1 MADPASRLVVLL
13 HSRPVADLERGG
25 RGLRLSF
32 RGEYLDDEARVPLS
46 LSLPAETGPHRGDDV
61 GRWIDGLLP
70 GRREVR
76 ERWRDHYGAASA
88 SAFDLLSTR
97 VGHDCAGAVQFS
109 AESGEGA
116 LWDRPRGVRW
126 LSEEAFEDLILE
138 MSRHPHWWGSS
149 PSADGFSL
157 AGAFPKTSLVRRGDG
172 AWGRPYGTIPSTLIL
187 KPSTD
192 DDPHQA
198 VNEFLVMRTARHA
211 GLACCD
217 VELEVVAGC
226 PVLIVSRFDR
236 RTGGD
241 GTVQRVHQE
250 DLHQACGGGRSI
262 YQSQGGLAPGEIA
275 GFIKEHS
282 AYPPRE
288 LEAFYHQL
296 VYRWAAG
303 DADGHAK
310 NYTLLLTADDARLAP
325 LYDSWSQPVR
335 DPRHAMSHR
344 MAMWV
349 GDDGR
354 LLAGDDESY
363 WKDAANALGVRPRA
377 AVRILSAVKDR
388 FADAAEQAVSELP
401 DDGIVEQ
408 PAERFRSFARSR
420 S

>member
-1 MADPASRLVVLL
+1 MPDPAGHLTVLL
-13 HSRPVADLERGG
+13 HSQPVADLERGG
-25 RGLRLSF
+25 RGLRLSY
-32 RGEYLDDEARVPLS
+32 RDEYLEDEARVPLS
-46 LSLPAETGPHRGDDV
+46 LSLPAENGPHRGDAV
-61 GRWIDGLLP
+61 AQWIDGLLP

-88 SAFDLLSTR
+88 GAFDLLSTR

-109 AESGEGA
+109 AESGA
-116 LWDRPRGVRW
+116 DTLWDRPSGVRW
-126 LSEEAFEDLILE
+126 LSESAFQDLILE
-138 MSRHPHWWGSS
+138 MSHHPHWWGSS

-157 AGAFPKTSLVRRGDG
+157 AGAFPKTSLVRRNDG
-172 AWGRPYGTIPSTLIL
+172 TWGRPYGTIPSTLIL

-198 VNEFLVMRTARHA
+198 VNEFLVMRAARHA

-217 VELEVVAGC
+217 VKLEVTAGC

-236 RTGGD
+236 RPGDD
-241 GTVQRVHQE
+241 GTILRVHQE

-275 GFIKEHS
+275 SFLREHS

-303 DADGHAK
+303 DVDGHAK

-335 DPRHAMSHR
+335 DPRYASSHR
-344 MAMWV
+344 MALWI

-354 LLAGDDESY
+354 LLAGDDEGY
-363 WKDAANALGVRPRA
+363 WRQAAGVLGVRPRQA
-377 AVRILSAVKDR
+377 TEILRSVKDR
-388 FADAAEQAVSELP
+388 FGAAAERAIDDLP
-401 DDGIVEQ
+401 DDGIVEE
-408 PAERFRSFARSR
+408 PAERFGAFARSR
-420 S
+420 H

>member
-1 MADPASRLVVLL
+1 MPDPTSRLTVLL
-13 HSRPVADLERGG
+13 HSRPVADLKRTG

-32 RGEYLDDEARVPLS
+32 RDEYLDDEARVPLS
-46 LSLPAETGPHRGDDV
+46 LSLPAETGPHRGDAV
-61 GRWIDGLLP
+61 AWWIDGLLP

-88 SAFDLLSTR
+88 DAFDLLSTR

-109 AESGEGA
+109 AESGEDA
-116 LWDRPRGVRW
+116 LRDRPGGVRW
-126 LSEEAFEDLILE
+126 LSDSAFQDLILE
-138 MSRHPHWWGSS
+138 MSSHPHWWGSS

-157 AGAFPKTSLVRRGDG
+157 AGAFPKTSLVRRSDG
-172 AWGRPYGTIPSTLIL
+172 AWGRPYGAIPSTLIL
-187 KPSTD
+187 KPSTE

-198 VNEFLVMRTARHA
+198 VNEFLAMRAARHA

-217 VELEVVAGC
+217 VELEVTAGC

-236 RTGGD
+236 RTSGD
-241 GTVQRVHQE
+241 GTVLRVHQE

-275 GFIKEHS
+275 RFLEEHC

-310 NYTLLLTADDARLAP
+310 NYTLLLAADDARLAP
-325 LYDSWSQPVR
+325 LYDCWSQPVR
-335 DPRHAMSHR
+335 DPRHASSHQ

-354 LLAGDDESY
+354 LLAGDDEDY
-363 WKDAANALGVRPRA
+363 WQQLAEALGVRPRRA
-377 AVRILSAVKDR
+377 AKILGSVRDR
-388 FADAAEQAVSELP
+388 FAAAAERAIGDLP
-401 DDGIVEQ
+401 DDDIAEA
-408 PAERFRSFARSR
+408 PAERFRALAQSR
-420 S
+420 R

>member
-1 MADPASRLVVLL
+1 MVAPLNYTVLL
-13 HSRPVADLERGG
+13 HSRPVGDLERGG

-46 LSLPAETGPHRGDDV
+46 LSLPAETGPHRGDAV
-61 GRWIDGLLP
+61 ARWIDGLLP

-76 ERWRDHYGAASA
+76 ERWRDHYGAASTD
-88 SAFDLLSTR
+88 AFDLLSTR
-97 VGHDCAGAVQFS
+97 VGHDCAGAVRFS

-116 LWDRPRGVRW
+116 LWDRPGGVRW
-126 LSEEAFEDLILE
+126 LSEEVFEDLILE

-157 AGAFPKTSLVRRGDG
+157 AGAF
-172 AWGRPYGTIPSTLIL
+172 
-187 KPSTD
+187 
-192 DDPHQA
+192 
-198 VNEFLVMRTARHA
+198 
-211 GLACCD
+211 
-217 VELEVVAGC
+217 
-226 PVLIVSRFDR
+226 
-236 RTGGD
+236 
-241 GTVQRVHQE
+241 
-250 DLHQACGGGRSI
+250 
-262 YQSQGGLAPGEIA
+262 EIA
-275 GFIKEHS
+275 GFITEHS

-288 LEAFYHQL
+288 LEAFYRQL

-354 LLAGDDESY
+354 LLAGDDEDY
-363 WKDAANALGVRPRA
+363 WREAANTLGVRPRA
-377 AVRILSAVKDR
+377 AVKILSAVKDR

-401 DDGIVEQ
+401 DDGTVEQ
-408 PAERFRSFARSR
+408 PAERFRTFARSR
-420 S
+420 F